1 MAGRAIPRRVTFPSG
16 RTLDVRARREP
27 AHGAPPAG
35 EALFAD
41 VIALAEGALE
51 LSERG
56 ARVDVRDL
64 ALSDFHLLRALL
76 LSAGYAEEEEVV
88 LTCRN
93 CDAELRVKPCA
104 ALETGPWLDGELG
117 DAELD
122 ATLPFGEPQE
132 ILPVPLGRVRT
143 ARTATFA
150 PRTVRDAAPLHRALA
165 REPLDVD
172 EAFVRGM
179 GLVALGAETDEGR
192 LAEALA
198 TCDDDAFVSVTDAF
212 LASHYPLRL
221 GAAAFCDACGARND
235 VDAPYVRE
243 LLPGAPPPRA
253 QEHAETPR
261 EGAFPELDAF
271 AARARAIATPMLAAI
286 AGEPVE
292 LVVEGGTPAVDDGGE
307 PLLGSYVPPHAGD
320 MSSPSAPPTVT
331 VYHRTFR
338 AMWNEEGPYD
348 WEEEL
353 RETLEHELEHHAYFL
368 RGEDPM
374 DEEERAEIRE
384 EGLRLVGRREANR
397 RAVEGFGASLADFAR
412 RTWPLFVLLAL
423 ALAAMLLSKEP

>member
-1 MAGRAIPRRVTFPSG
+1 MAERVLPRRVTLPSG
-16 RTLDVRARREP
+16 RRLELRARREP
-27 AHGAPPAG
+27 LVAVRADK
-35 EALFAD
+35 ALFDD
-41 VIALAEGALE
+41 VLALADQALE
-51 LSERG
+51 LTDDG

-76 LSAGYAEEEEVV
+76 LRAGFAEEAEVRV
-88 LTCRN
+88 PCRN
-93 CDAELRVKPCA
+93 CEAELRVKPCA
-104 ALETGPWLDGELG
+104 SLEIGPWVDGELG
-117 DAELD
+117 DPELD
-122 ATLPFGEPQE
+122 ATLPFGEAHE
-132 ILPVPLGRVRT
+132 VRPVPLGRVRT

-150 PRTVRDAAPLHRALA
+150 PRTVREAAPLFRALA

-172 EAFVRGM
+172 ADFVRGM
-179 GLVALGAETDEGR
+179 GLVSLGPESDVER

-221 GAAAFCDACGARND
+221 GAAAFCEACGARND
-235 VDAPYVRE
+235 VDAPYERE
-243 LLPGAPPPRA
+243 LLPGTAPARA
-253 QEHAETPR
+253 SEHVASAGE
-261 EGAFPELDAF
+261 AFPDLDAF
-271 AARARAIATPMLAAI
+271 AARARAIAAPLLAEVR
-286 AGEPVE
+286 GEAVE

-307 PLLGSYVPPHAGD
+307 PLLGSYVPPHPGD
-320 MSSPSAPPTVT
+320 MGSPSRPPTVT

-353 RETLEHELEHHAYFL
+353 AETLEHELEHHDYFL

-374 DEEERAEIRE
+374 DDEERAEIRE

-397 RAVEGFGASLADFAR
+397 RALEGFGSSLGDFVR
-412 RTWPLFVLLAL
+412 RTWPLFVLLAV
-423 ALAAMLLSKEP
+423 ALAAMFFAKEP

>member
-1 MAGRAIPRRVTFPSG
+1 M
-16 RTLDVRARREP
+16 
-27 AHGAPPAG
+27 
-35 EALFAD
+35 
-41 VIALAEGALE
+41 
-51 LSERG
+51 
-56 ARVDVRDL
+56 
-64 ALSDFHLLRALL
+64 
-76 LSAGYAEEEEVV
+76 

-150 PRTVRDAAPLHRALA
+150 PRTVREAAPLHRALA

-172 EAFVRGM
+172 EAFVRDS

-221 GAAAFCDACGARND
+221 GAAAFCACLRGAQRRRRPLRPRAPPRRAASARPRARGDAARGSVPRARRLRGARPCD
-235 VDAPYVRE
+235 RHADARRDRRRAG
-243 LLPGAPPPRA
+243 GARRRGRDASGRRRRRAAPRI
-253 QEHAETPR
+253 H
-261 EGAFPELDAF
+261 
-271 AARARAIATPMLAAI
+271 
-286 AGEPVE
+286 
-292 LVVEGGTPAVDDGGE
+292 
-307 PLLGSYVPPHAGD
+307 VPPHAGD

-338 AMWNEEGPYD
+338 AMWERRRAPTTGRRSSGDPRD
-348 WEEEL
+348 
-353 RETLEHELEHHAYFL
+353 ELEHHAYFL
-368 RGEDPM
+368 RGEDRWTRRSAPRPRGGPPARRATRGESPRGGRVRREPGRLRAPHLAALRSPRTRARG
-374 DEEERAEIRE
+374 DAPLERAVNHAHAYR
-384 EGLRLVGRREANR
+384 
-397 RAVEGFGASLADFAR
+397 FD
-412 RTWPLFVLLAL
+412 
-423 ALAAMLLSKEP
+423 